1 MDDFEGVD
9 RRRTMHAACV
19 GVFVCV
25 GQGGPILRVLV
36 PQLVGAAEGVPL
48 SGEDGGS
55 LPSERRRGWS
65 DGGPP
70 STTELSCGAAAV
82 SPRPAL
88 AERRTGEPF
97 SVAWGNQGRQPKHQ
111 GCVR

>member
-19 GVFVCV
+19 GVCVCV

-48 SGEDGGS
+48 SGEDGGP

-65 DGGPP
+65 D
-70 STTELSCGAAAV
+70 AAHPAQPEAV
-82 SPRPAL
+82 RAGERL
-88 AERRTGEPF
+88 AAH
-97 SVAWGNQGRQPKHQ
+97 SA
-111 GCVR
+111 